1 MECHATAVQD
11 VGNTTF
17 AAWCTVL
24 VLRKGCNWNVNRSA
38 SSVLYGELDYVGLIS
53 LEQRRLRRDYLEAYQ
68 IMRGTDDVNS
78 YIFPPGR

>member
-1 MECHATAVQD
+1 MLLLYRMLVIPHLQHGVQFWFYGKD
-11 VGNTTF
+11 VIDE
-17 AAWCTVL
+17 
-24 VLRKGCNWNVNRSA
+24 NVTRSA